1 MGRVA
6 EGWTLRKTKGRE
18 VYHVRFTLAGVRH
31 SVTTGETDRGRAAEA
46 AALIYAD
53 ALAGRLSGAKPRPGT
68 TSRLPLATH
77 AADWLASLVTT
88 HDKQT
93 RQTYQQYARRWL
105 ARWATLADLTTGAAA
120 TYARDRLGVVTRST
134 VQKELSALRGLLL
147 WADEQALLATLPDPP
162 RLPPKATGQRATHR
176 AAGTTPLSPAEVAA
190 MLDSL
195 PEWSSDRE
203 DRYPVK
209 AYFEVAAETGL
220 RPATL
225 HGLRAPDHW
234 RPGRTDLTIPAELDK
249 SRWERTVA
257 LSARAIAA
265 LTHAAPV
272 EGLIFGEHDYRGWLR
287 RAALAAGLPHE
298 RASRVVPYD
307 LRHARATS
315 LLAAGAS
322 LPGVQYLLGHRL
334 ASTTDRYTHPGPDH
348 ARAALARV
356 APPVQPIGPI
366 VGPRGVWGWRCD
378 GPPEPSSPLVFP
390 V

>member
-1 MGRVA
+1 MS
-6 EGWTLRKTKGRE
+6 EL
-18 VYHVRFTLAGVRH
+18 
-31 SVTTGETDRGRAAEA
+31 
-46 AALIYAD
+46 
-53 ALAGRLSGAKPRPGT
+53 PRP
-68 TSRLPLATH
+68 P
-77 AADWLASLVTT
+77 
-88 HDKQT
+88 
-93 RQTYQQYARRWL
+93 RRPES
-105 ARWATLADLTTGAAA
+105 D
-120 TYARDRLGVVTRST
+120 VV
-134 VQKELSALRGLLL
+134 
-147 WADEQALLATLPDPP
+147 
-162 RLPPKATGQRATHR
+162 
-176 AAGTTPLSPAEVAA
+176 AGCL
-190 MLDSL
+190 
-195 PEWSSDRE
+195 
-203 DRYPVK
+203 
-209 AYFEVAAETGL
+209 
-220 RPATL
+220 ATL

-234 RPGRTDLTIPAELDK
+234 RPGRTDLTIPAALDK
-249 SRWERTVA
+249 SRWERVVP

-322 LPGVQYLLGHRL
+322 LPGVQHLLGHRL

-356 APPVQPIGPI
+356 APPVQPTGPI

>member
-1 MGRVA
+1 MQPAPVRP
-6 EGWTLRKTKGRE
+6 TKA
-18 VYHVRFTLAGVRH
+18 YPKLC
-31 SVTTGETDRGRAAEA
+31 AEA
-46 AALIYAD
+46 ASLTTAPARLVALSWRD
-53 ALAGRLSGAKPRPGT
+53 APMG
-68 TSRLPLATH
+68 PLALRNPSLP
-77 AADWLASLVTT
+77 AARLVEALRSGKPAAW
-88 HDKQT
+88 DNPAAPFALWDLPAEQV
-93 RQTYQQYARRWL
+93 RAGAVACGLEL
-105 ARWATLADLTTGAAA
+105 ARL
-120 TYARDRLGVVTRST
+120 R
-134 VQKELSALRGLLL
+134 KEGKAYPVSDAMRGLLL

-162 RLPPKATGQRATHR
+162 RLPPKATGQRATRR

-225 HGLRAPDHW
+225 YGLRAPDHW
-234 RPGRTDLTIPAELDK
+234 RPGRTDLTIPAALDK
-249 SRWERTVA
+249 SRWERVVP

-272 EGLIFGEHDYRGWLR
+272 EGRIFGEHDYRGWLR

-307 LRHARATS
+307 LRHARATG

-322 LPGVQYLLGHRL
+322 LPGVQHLLGHRL

-356 APPVQPIGPI
+356 APPVQASGPI

-378 GPPEPSSPLVFP
+378 GPPEPSSPPVFP
-390 V
+390 C